1 MKKENL
7 LPSDMPFIIN
17 LYGATEN
24 YIVIDVETTGLSP
37 VHDRIVQLSAIK
49 IKGRIPVES
58 CNYYLDPTPVRIP
71 PVVRH
76 ILGLDRYP
84 EIERQIYSGQTVEDI
99 KSKVLDFLEDYT
111 LVAHNARFDQGFLYS
126 ALKKLKNPIIDTLE
140 IGLLLHPESSSHRL
154 ETLVEKSG
162 ITIEK
167 AKKFWPAHE
176 MREMTTWEMHNAV
189 TDISL
194 LGLLY
199 EDMTARFYDRNNM
212 IHTIVSA
219 LMPETCGNTW
229 TTGSPDIAGMAIKE
243 LAEYINHKGLIN
255 YIAGLND
262 RTDFRER
269 YILSYLLSWRINTN
283 NDDLNKISYWCKR
296 TFKQTWNIIRSI
308 R

>member
-1 MKKENL
+1 MKKEK
-7 LPSDMPFIIN
+7 PSGMPFIIN

-37 VHDRIVQLSAIK
+37 FQDRIVQLSAIK
-49 IKGRIPVES
+49 VKGGKPAES

-84 EIERQIYSGQTVEDI
+84 EIERQIYSGQTLEDI

-126 ALKKLKNPIIDTLE
+126 GLGKLKNPMIDTLE
-140 IGLLLHPESSSHRL
+140 IGLLLHPESPNHRL
-154 ETLVEKSG
+154 ETLVQKTG

-199 EDMTARFYDRNNM
+199 EDMTAWYYDRNNM

-219 LMPETCGNTW
+219 LLPETWGDKW
-229 TTGSPDIAGMAIKE
+229 STGSPETAAMAVKE
-243 LAEYINHKGLIN
+243 LAGHINHKGLIN
-255 YIAGLND
+255 YIDRLND

-269 YILSYLLSWRINTN
+269 YILSYLLSWRINTKK
-283 NDDLNKISYWCKR
+283 DDLNKISYWCKR
-296 TFKQTWNIIRSI
+296 TFKETWNIIRSI